1 MNKRNLLSIVLIVI
15 LATVLALLAGCK
27 NNNGTPPGLTPPG
40 KKPVNISG
48 TATNSATVATPAPK
62 TDDGTPLV
70 ATHKVTITTAKGK
83 MVAELY
89 GNDAPNTVKNFVS
102 LIGKKFYDGLTFHRV
117 ETGAGFQL
125 IQGGD
130 PKGDGTGDAPDKIK
144 LEISPKLRHWEG
156 ALAMARSQDRDSASC
171 QFYICN
177 CEIKQLND
185 NYAVFGKVI
194 EGLDVAKKIAVG
206 DKMTKVTVETL
217 APAAADDTKKTDDSK
232 K

>member
-1 MNKRNLLSIVLIVI
+1 MKKLLSMLLIVI
-15 LATVLALLAGCK
+15 LATALALLAGCK
-27 NNNGTPPGLTPPG
+27 NNNDASTGVTDTG
-40 KKPVNISG
+40 KMPVKI
-48 TATNSATVATPAPK
+48 AEPPAPK
-62 TDDGTPLV
+62 PVDTTPLV

-83 MVAELY
+83 IVAELY

-102 LIGKKFYDGLTFHRV
+102 LIEKKFYDGLKFHRV
-117 ETGAGFQL
+117 ETAEGFKL

-130 PKGDGTGDAPDKIK
+130 PKGDGTGNGPNTIK

-156 ALAMARSQDRDSASC
+156 ALAMARSQDPNSASC

-177 CEIKQLND
+177 SDIATLDGK
-185 NYAVFGKVI
+185 YAVFGKVI
-194 EGLDVAKKIAVG
+194 EGLDVAKQIAVN

-217 APAAADDTKKTDDSK
+217 APPATDDAK

>member
-1 MNKRNLLSIVLIVI
+1 IVLIVI

-40 KKPVNISG
+40 KKPVKIGGS
-48 TATNSATVATPAPK
+48 S
-62 TDDGTPLV
+62 TPLV
-70 ATHKVTITTAKGK
+70 ATNKVTIITGKGTI
-83 MVAELY
+83 VAELY

-117 ETGAGFQL
+117 ETKAGFQL

-156 ALAMARSQDRDSASC
+156 ALAMARSQDRNSASC

-177 CEIKQLND
+177 CDIKALD
-185 NYAVFGKVI
+185 GDYAVFGKVI

-217 APAAADDTKKTDDSK
+217 APAAATDDAK